1 MKKYEEPRMSVTM
14 LQNDD
19 VVVTY
24 CIAGNSGGYDSETGK
39 PCGSGTD
46 WGSGTEW
53 GDPTTPDLLPSLN
66 N

>member
-19 VVVTY
+19 VVVTG

-39 PCGSGTD
+39 PCGDNGTD
-46 WGSGTEW
+46 F
-53 GDPTTPDLLPSLN
+53 GDPTSDLLQSLN